1 MYNQSK
7 TNILRV
13 TLFLI
18 VTGQASV
25 IFVLQMKHERINEL
39 LLNELVEQLTQTYLI
54 VYAWL
59 LNNALRVREGVI

>member
-1 MYNQSK
+1 M
-7 TNILRV
+7 
-13 TLFLI
+13 FLI